1 MSVARR
7 LSVLAGV
14 FVLGVLIAGVVPAR
28 AQARG
33 VMADLVKDVTE
44 VEGKI
49 VGLANAI
56 PESAWA
62 WRPAPGV
69 RTAAEVFT
77 HVAADNYFFPAAFG
91 TATPAGVGISGTD
104 YKTVTAYEGKTRTR
118 AEVIAE
124 VQKSFAFMKDAM
136 TKTNPATLE
145 APMKM
150 FGQAT
155 TAQATWISATT
166 HLHEHLGQLIAY
178 ARSNKVVPPWSK

>member
-1 MSVARR
+1 MSVRR
-7 LSVLAGV
+7 LVLPLVALFTLV
-14 FVLGVLIAGVVPAR
+14 AATAS
-28 AQARG
+28 AQPRG
-33 VMADLVKDVTE
+33 VMADLIKDVTE

-56 PESAWA
+56 PEAAWA

-69 RTAAEVFT
+69 RTVAEVFT

-104 YKTVTAYEGKTRTR
+104 YKTVTAWEGKSRTR

-124 VQKSFAFMKDAM
+124 VQKSFAFMKDTMA
-136 TKTNPATLE
+136 KTPAATIE

-150 FGQAT
+150 FGRET

>member
-1 MSVARR
+1 MSVRR
-7 LSVLAGV
+7 LVLPLVALFTLV
-14 FVLGVLIAGVVPAR
+14 AATAN
-28 AQARG
+28 AQPRG
-33 VMADLVKDVTE
+33 VIADLTKDVTE

-49 VGLANAI
+49 VQLANAM
-56 PESAWA
+56 PESTWA
-62 WRPAPGV
+62 WRPGPGV
-69 RTAAEVFT
+69 RSVGEVFT

-104 YKTVTAYEGKTRTR
+104 YKTVTAWEGKTRTR

-136 TKTNPATLE
+136 AKTPAATVE

-178 ARSNKVVPPWSK
+178 ARMNRVVPPWSR

>member
-1 MSVARR
+1 MSLARR
-7 LSVLAGV
+7 ASVLAGV
-14 FVLGVLIAGVVPAR
+14 FVLGVLTVGIVPAR

-33 VMADLVKDVTE
+33 VMADLVKDVTD

-69 RTAAEVFT
+69 RSVGEVLT

-91 TATPAGVGISGTD
+91 AATPPGVGITAD
-104 YKTVTAYEGKTRTR
+104 YKTVTIYEGKTRTR

-136 TKTNPATLE
+136 NKTPAATIE
-145 APMKM
+145 ASMKM

-178 ARSNKVVPPWSK
+178 ARNNKVIPPWSK